1 VSKVRI
7 VIDVKSPVHP
17 YVQIANQLRDGINS
31 GAYAEPLP
39 SYTAIASEA
48 GVSPGVVRRAF
59 QILKDEGLVYG
70 VPGRGMF
77 VTRKQAQ

>member
-1 VSKVRI
+1 M
-7 VIDVKSPVHP
+7 IDVKSPVHP
-17 YVQIANQLRDGINS
+17 YVQIANQLRAGIES
-31 GAYAEPLP
+31 GEIDDPLP

-77 VTRKQAQ
+77 VRRTDV